1 MFWSRRVPLALFFAL
16 GIYLVLAFTTVK
28 NVGVVGEV
36 SASWAL
42 KTPPEVVVDWRENQP
57 IWADGH
63 HSGPFVAS
71 QVRPLERIQLGPWSL
86 PLAVNQY
93 TGGPPDWPAR
103 WVFSTTGSLGAVTAL
118 HVLLGALLL
127 VLVHRFLRFHGTD
140 IAAAVAAL
148 ALATDWNFLFYR
160 KVLGGTEVL
169 LQAALL
175 LLLWAFWSRRWA
187 GGRHGGEAIAWGVG
201 FGLLAKATFFP
212 TLLAFGI
219 VALLTRSDRPAT
231 QAPAPIRW
239 GRCAGILA
247 LLTAPL
253 WISWLHHGWGIPAD
267 PHLVSHDYLGFQLER
282 AWSGLFSDSQAR
294 EAPATL
300 LWFLSSPLPWFK
312 VAYQS
317 SIESTVAGGFPWRS
331 FAWIVPV
338 AGSLLAWRDT
348 QNSRTRALLRFMSL
362 FVPLQLLLLWV
373 ANKDLHH
380 LAQAAVPTA
389 IWVGLAT
396 DRLAAKV
403 SPPRSPKR
411 AFLSLCLCLPL
422 LIGGTQALRAT
433 DNALA
438 TTPIHS
444 FTQQGQDSLKEL
456 VQSAK
461 VTQLWA
467 SDYDLYG
474 MLESHLPQV
483 QVRHIWGELSTR
495 KRSRAESLHQLLQA
509 ATGAHYLVIRPSA
522 PMIYNLRPTA
532 TQLQKAADAL
542 GINPVE
548 VGFLQDEQGKWA
560 QLFSI
565 QKRDLP

>member
-1 MFWSRRVPLALFFAL
+1 MFWSRRHPLALFFAL
-16 GIYLVLAFTTVK
+16 GIYLGLALTTVN

-36 SASWAL
+36 GASWAL
-42 KTPPEVVVDWRENQP
+42 ENPPEVVVDWVENQP
-57 IWADGH
+57 VWADGH
-63 HSGPFVAS
+63 RAGPLVAS
-71 QVRPLERIQLGPWSL
+71 QVRPLERLHLGPWSL

-103 WVFSTTGSLGAVTAL
+103 WVYSITGSLGAVTAL

-148 ALATDWNFLFYR
+148 TLATDWNFLFYR
-160 KVLGGTEVL
+160 KVLGGTEIL

-175 LLLWAFWSRRWA
+175 LTVWAFWSRRWA
-187 GGRHGGEAIAWGVG
+187 GGKHGGEAIAWGMG
-201 FGLLAKATFFP
+201 LGLLAKATFVP
-212 TLLAFGI
+212 TLAAFGI

-231 QAPAPIRW
+231 QAPARIRF
-239 GRCAGILA
+239 GRCAGILT

-253 WISWLHHGWGIPAD
+253 WVSWLHHGLGVPPD
-267 PHLVSHDYLGFQLER
+267 PHVISHDYLGFQMER
-282 AWSGLFSDSQAR
+282 AWSGLFSDGQAR

-300 LWFLSSPLPWFK
+300 WWFLSSPLPWFRA
-312 VAYQS
+312 AYQ
-317 SIESTVAGGFPWRS
+317 STVAGGFPWRS
-331 FAWIVPV
+331 LAWIIPV

-348 QNSRTRALLRFMSL
+348 QTSRPRALLRFMSL

-389 IWVGLAT
+389 IWIGLAT
-396 DRLAAKV
+396 DRLAAKI

-411 AFLSLCLCLPL
+411 AFLSLWLCMPF
-422 LIGGTQALRAT
+422 LIGGTQALRTT
-433 DNALA
+433 DTALA

-444 FTQQGQDSLKEL
+444 FTQQGQQSMKDL
-456 VQSAK
+456 VQNAG

-467 SDYDLYG
+467 SDYDLSG
-474 MLESHLPQV
+474 LLEVHLPQV

-495 KRSRAESLHQLLQA
+495 KRSRPESLQRLLQA
-509 ATGAHYLVIRPSA
+509 ATGAHYLVTRPSA
-522 PMIYNLRPTA
+522 PMIYNLRPSA
-532 TQLQKAADAL
+532 IQLQTAADAL
-542 GINPVE
+542 KLELVE

-565 QKRDLP
+565 EKRERQ